1 MIQRFIL
8 REWRLSDK
16 ESLAEHADNIGIWN
30 CVRDYFP
37 YPYTIK
43 DGEEFITMV
52 MGKPKPAV
60 DLAIEIEGRAVGGV
74 GIVLQQDVERVGAEI
89 GYWLGERYWNRGVMT
104 DVIKKMVE
112 YSFANFHIQKL
123 YATIFDFNIASQ
135 RVLEKAGFEKEAVL
149 KQAAIKNDKIID
161 LHYYGLIKS

>member
-37 YPYTIK
+37 HPYTIK